1 MEEEKDK
8 KTSALNDTPATRA
21 HDVRI
26 RKASGIK
33 TQEDVKEEIEAAYAL
48 FIYLCKTDYIFYLRV
63 NHLFDELFTYL
74 NELTPNKKTGG
85 TQKATKPLKPRE
97 FTTTVYKTLESSD
110 ELRKIHQLL
119 DELNRKIIED
129 DSKLDQWLYTARQL
143 REVKFEHYFAVRD
156 NRHEAHVALF
166 NVLEQA
172 VNDQAVKGQPHYEA
186 LVRVYEQEKVN
197 LAHMRHEVATN
208 YINPD
213 GSQNL
218 KAMQESAEDV
228 SRRYE
233 SAKNNILSLL
243 QKPGLGVYKKQADDV
258 ITQADEKLEAINIK
272 YNTMIE
278 ALELKLQKLCIDSK
292 VEQKSIISNLSQLIQ
307 QIQKT
312 NEPNLNSHE
321 RDAFDRF
328 VHSIDKHSESIDNVT
343 TPEALQGILGSVAHD
358 LNQFIDVVKDNPN
371 LTTILPKLKEV
382 QGLLATKAQQA
393 LVAHEPAS
401 PAEEHKVKLAAPT
414 AHVDIGIKASA
425 ADTGSLKNDAPLQA
439 HSATYKEQLSQ
450 LRPKVIPKAHIA
462 DNPLSA
468 LLSQVEDSFTQAKE
482 AMDEVELS
490 EDEEDLTEIDEL
502 IQQVKTDLA
511 ASKEVP
517 HKNIEKLKN
526 KIGCLGTAYSE
537 NNYFREADLLLEQIT
552 AKLEE
557 PDSLTP
563 QTP

>member
-97 FTTTVYKTLESSD
+97 FTTTVHKTLESSD

-172 VNDQAVKGQPHYEA
+172 VNDQALKGQPHYEA

-278 ALELKLQKLCIDSK
+278 ALELKLKTLSIDSK
-292 VEQKSIISNLSQLIQ
+292 KEKKNIIAGISSIIKQTQEVMNENLSPR
-307 QIQKT
+307 
-312 NEPNLNSHE
+312 EHAAF
-321 RDAFDRF
+321 RDLLRQMN
-328 VHSIDKHSESIDNVT
+328 KHSESIDNVT

-382 QGLLATKAQQA
+382 QGLLATKARQSP
-393 LVAHEPAS
+393 VAYEPSS
-401 PAEEHKVKLAAPT
+401 PTEEHKVKLTSPIAP
-414 AHVDIGIKASA
+414 VDIGINASS
-425 ADTGSLKNDAPLQA
+425 ADTGALKNDAPLQA
-439 HSATYKEQLSQ
+439 HSAIYKDQLSQ
-450 LRPKVIPKAHIA
+450 LRTETIPEAHTA

-468 LLSQVEDSFTQAKE
+468 LLSQVEDSFTQAKD

-490 EDEEDLTEIDEL
+490 DAEEDLTEIGEL
-502 IQQVKTDLA
+502 IQQVKEDLA
-511 ASKEVP
+511 TSKEAP
-517 HKNIEKLKN
+517 HKNIEKLTK
-526 KIGCLGTAYSE
+526 KMGDLKRDYPE
-537 NNYFREADLLLEQIT
+537 NNHFREADILLEQIT

-563 QTP
+563 PSP